1 MTAVVCARC
10 GSEAPARFHSC
21 PACGA
26 SLHDAQVAQLLVA
39 AGAAEA
45 AGDLERANEA
55 LRDAAALLPPR
66 DPRREPLGARL
77 EDLARRRS
85 AAPRAA
91 GSGQGAG
98 ASAGAGWGAG
108 LGVVGVI
115 MFLLSKGKFLL
126 GGLTKA
132 GPLLSIVAT
141 LGVYWTLWGWKFGL
155 GLIALI
161 YVHELGHVA
170 ALKRLGVPATAPMFV
185 PGLGAFVRHAP
196 LATDREQADVALGG
210 PEWGL
215 GATVAVGLI
224 AFATGEPLFAALTVW
239 SARINLFNLVPM
251 SPLDGGGA
259 IGVLSRGQRFGLA
272 AVCAAA
278 LALSGEGL
286 LWLVVLVAA
295 FRVIGPVAAR
305 GDGRVFLRFAGLVV
319 ALSWLATIEVPLPDA
334 PAR

>member
-1 MTAVVCARC
+1 MTVVVCARC
-10 GSEAPARFHSC
+10 RSEAPARFHSC

-26 SLHDAQVAQLLVA
+26 PLHDAHVAQLLVDA
-39 AGAAEA
+39 QAAEA
-45 AGDLERANEA
+45 AGDLERANTA
-55 LRDAAALLPPR
+55 LRDAAALLPPQ

-77 EDLARRRS
+77 EDLARRRADAPK
-85 AAPRAA
+85 AAD
-91 GSGQGAG
+91 S
-98 ASAGAGWGAG
+98 GAGWGAG
-108 LGVVGVI
+108 LGVVGVVA
-115 MFLLSKGKFLL
+115 FLLSKGKFLL

-132 GPLLSIVAT
+132 GPLLSILAS
-141 LGVYWTLWGWKFGL
+141 LGVYWAMWGWKFGL
-155 GLIALI
+155 GLIVLVYI
-161 YVHELGHVA
+161 HELGHVA
-170 ALKRLGVPATAPMFV
+170 ALRRLGVPATPPMFV

-215 GATVAVGLI
+215 GATVAVGLV
-224 AFATGEPLFAALTVW
+224 ALATGEPLFAALTLW

-251 SPLDGGGA
+251 PPLDGGGA

-272 AVCAAA
+272 AVCAVA

-295 FRVIGPVAAR
+295 FRVLGPGAAR
-305 GDGRVFLRFAGLVV
+305 GDGRVFLRYAGLVV
-319 ALSWLATIEVPLPDA
+319 ALSWLATIDVPLPGA